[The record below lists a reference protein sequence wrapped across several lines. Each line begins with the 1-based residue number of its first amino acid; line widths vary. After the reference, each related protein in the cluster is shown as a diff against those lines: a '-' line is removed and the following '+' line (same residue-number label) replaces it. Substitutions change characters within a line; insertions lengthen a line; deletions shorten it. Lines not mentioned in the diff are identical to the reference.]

1 MSSSDSSSTEY
12 VRTAE
17 PHATEAC
24 AASAPAAIVASCLSW
39 SVVLT
44 FQRSRDIFLK
54 SGGAFPKT
62 MIAVRRM
69 TTAVDWYFELKKQ
82 PS

>member
-1 MSSSDSSSTEY
+1 
-12 VRTAE
+12 VL
-17 PHATEAC
+17 EAGC
-24 AASAPAAIVASCLSW
+24 W

-44 FQRSRDIFLK
+44 FQRSSDIFLK
-54 SGGAFPKT
+54 SGGSFAKM
-62 MIAVRRM
+62 MIAGRRI